1 MPFDP
6 SSGALDVILGI
17 AALATVVAL
26 VRSWGRFW
34 DSEFTSADRRLATQ
48 MAVFLIP
55 PIVVLL
61 HEGGHVLAAVA
72 VGAEVLAFSYGL
84 FEGSVTIAGG
94 VTPTEDWTIAVAGN
108 IVGGVTGL
116 LMVVAGV
123 SVRTWRRPL
132 RYVLVAGGLL
142 EILFTLVMYPV
153 ISLAARF
160 GDWMAIYDFARTP
173 GLSTVTAVLHAAS
186 LSGLWMW
193 WRRRGRAALFGIA
206 SDSEARLA
214 ELEAA
219 IRAAPAEIGARLA
232 LADFFARR
240 GELTLA
246 RSTLDDAVAE
256 CGDVPRLHLGRA
268 RLGLWQG
275 RWNDVVMAARR
286 GLQGDDGD
294 EEVRQ
299 KLWANLALAFT
310 EMQRPD
316 HALAAFEH
324 LTPPVADDLRV
335 RYGRGLVRLEAGDT
349 QAGRLDL
356 EAVVTHLP
364 EGDLLRRWAEA
375 RLEGHP
381 LEEPPDPNVPAYA
394 RSDGPPPA
402 PIAGV

>member
-6 SSGALDVILGI
+6 SSGAMDVILGL
-17 AALATVVAL
+17 AALATL
-26 VRSWGRFW
+26 VSLARAWSRFW
-34 DSEFTSADRRLATQ
+34 DGDFTSADRRLATQ
-48 MAVFLIP
+48 IAVFLIP

-61 HEGGHVLAAVA
+61 HEGGHVLAAVV
-72 VGAEVLAFSYGL
+72 VGADVLDFSYGL

-94 VTPTEDWTIAVAGN
+94 ITPAEDWTIALAGN
-108 IVGGVTGL
+108 LVGVLTGL
-116 LMVVAGV
+116 MMVVAGV
-123 SVRTWRRPL
+123 SVRSWRRPL

-142 EILFTLVMYPV
+142 EIVFTLVMYPAL
-153 ISLAARF
+153 SLVARF
-160 GDWMAIYDFARTP
+160 GDWTAIYDVDRTP
-173 GLSTVTAVLHAAS
+173 GLSWATAVLHALS
-186 LSGLWMW
+186 LLGLWMW
-193 WRRRGRAALFGIA
+193 WRRRGRAVLFGIA
-206 SDSEARLA
+206 SGSEAKLE

-219 IRAAPAEIGARLA
+219 IRTAPMDIAARLA
-232 LADFFARR
+232 LADFYARR
-240 GELTLA
+240 GELALA
-246 RSTLDDAVAE
+246 RSTLDEAVAE
-256 CGDVPRLHLGRA
+256 CGEVPRLHLGRA

-294 EEVRQ
+294 EDVRQ
-299 KLWANLALAFT
+299 KLWANLALALT

-316 HALAAFEH
+316 HALAAYEH
-324 LTPPVADDLRV
+324 LMPPVADDLRV
-335 RYGRGLVRLEAGDT
+335 RYGRGLVRLESGDT

-364 EGDLLRRWAEA
+364 EGDLLRRWAQA